1 MKTKIIR
8 IGNSQGV
15 RIPKPLL
22 DEAGLG
28 DEVELRVTDRG
39 LSLERLVPIREG
51 WAEAAA
57 ELSEREEV
65 GDDTFT
71 PTDFDAEWEW

>member
-28 DEVELRVTDRG
+28 DEVELRITDRG
-39 LSLERLVPIREG
+39 LALERVARG
-51 WAEAAA
+51 AAHSA
-57 ELSEREEV
+57 FDLTDRTEKLGSIGGFELS
-65 GDDTFT
+65 
-71 PTDFDAEWEW
+71 